1 MFRQTTQTDSAATDA
16 ELLRRVRDG
25 ETDAFADLVV
35 RHQAAALACARALVG
50 PDAAP
55 DVVADSF
62 ERLLRALRK
71 GLGPDYAARPY
82 LLQIVR
88 NRAVDVLRD
97 RRELPVEFAEEPV
110 DPHDPF
116 AQADEARIVRE
127 AYEGLPDRWRAVL
140 WLSCVD
146 GVDRTEIGRQL
157 GVRPGAVSQL
167 LLRAKAG
174 LRKAYL
180 RLDPDSLPERCRTE
194 WEYQVAHDG
203 VDPVAAQRDHVDH
216 CSRCG
221 RMVAG
226 LGAVAGRT
234 GVAIGTAV
242 IGTVALAA
250 YRQVPAALAA
260 GTVAAAAG
268 AGAAAGGTGAAG
280 TGAGGAALPK
290 PGLVRPAT
298 AIAAAAAVV
307 ALAGIAAA
315 AINVAGPGAAPSP
328 ASAAAA
334 APAPAASPQV
344 PTSEPAS
351 VPATKPSRKPTAP
364 ATSPAPT
371 SEPVSSP
378 TATRRHTSSPSPTKP
393 TPTPTTPEPTPT
405 TPDPTPTATVTASLG
420 ALAAFTRGS
429 VDLPVHVAV
438 PVTASASAELTL
450 ELRFDSLL
458 AATAHADAPWAPWT
472 CAEPVAEDAGMLV
485 TCTLLASG
493 TSDNLAI
500 DVGFAGTNQLT
511 ATLLAPGLDPQQAS
525 LDLPVPPG

>member
-1 MFRQTTQTDSAATDA
+1 MFRQAPHPDSAVTDA

-25 ETDAFADLVV
+25 ETDAFADIVV
-35 RHQAAALACARALVG
+35 RHQPAALACARALVG
-50 PDAAP
+50 ADAAP

-88 NRAVDVLRD
+88 NRAVDLLRD
-97 RRELPVEFAEEPV
+97 RREIPV
-110 DPHDPF
+110 DLVDEPIDPRDPF
-116 AQADEARIVRE
+116 SQSDESQIVRA
-127 AYEGLPDRWRAVL
+127 AYQGLPDRWQAVL

-174 LRKAYL
+174 LRRAYL
-180 RLDPDSLPERCRTE
+180 RLDPDSLPERCRAE

-203 VDPVAAQRDHVDH
+203 IDPVAAQREHVDH
-216 CSRCG
+216 CHRCG

-242 IGTVALAA
+242 IGTLALAA

-268 AGAAAGGTGAAG
+268 GAAAGGGGAGAAG
-280 TGAGGAALPK
+280 AAGVPR
-290 PGLVRPAT
+290 PGLLRPAT
-298 AIAAAAAVV
+298 AIAAATAVV

-315 AINVAGPGAAPSP
+315 AINVAGPGAERSP
-328 ASAAAA
+328 GSAAAA
-334 APAPAASPQV
+334 APAPAAPPRV
-344 PTSEPAS
+344 PTSGPAS
-351 VPATKPSRKPTAP
+351 VPVTKPSREPTAP
-364 ATSPAPT
+364 ATTPAAT
-371 SEPVSSP
+371 SGPASSP
-378 TATRRHTSSPSPTKP
+378 TATRRHTSSPVPTKSSP
-393 TPTPTTPEPTPT
+393 TPTPTRPEPTPT
-405 TPDPTPTATVTASLG
+405 TPDPTPTPTVTALLG
-420 ALAAFTRGS
+420 APSAFARGS
-429 VDLPVHVAV
+429 VDLPVHIAV
-438 PVTASASAELTL
+438 PVTASAGAELTL

-458 AATAHADAPWAPWT
+458 AATAHADAPWAPWA
-472 CAEPVAEDAGMLV
+472 CAEPVAEDTGMLV
-485 TCTLLASG
+485 TCTLAASG
-493 TSDNLAI
+493 TTDNLAI
-500 DVGFAGTNQLT
+500 DVGFTGTNQLT
-511 ATLLAPGLDPQQAS
+511 ATLLASGLDPQQAS